1 MTRGETFTTQDGQ
14 GQSYE
19 CEVVWSGTKGE
30 PGLLS
35 RWPTQSSLQA
45 ASSISPAKGR
55 KHVTPTPVSPKV

>member
-14 GQSYE
+14 GQQYD

-35 RWPTQSSLQA
+35 RWPTHSSLLA
-45 ASSISPAKGR
+45 AGSVQPAKGR
-55 KHVTPTPVSPKV
+55 KGMTPTPVSPK